1 MRRRALALLL
11 GALAVGGCALSD
23 DADDATEPAAGER
36 KVETTRVEVI
46 ENIGKKGSFDPG
58 EIYRRLSPGVVTVIS
73 RFTNGSVRADDAA
86 GLGSGFVVDG
96 DGHIA
101 TNAHV
106 VSTGFERRGGRLR
119 PARDVYVEFADRNR
133 VPAKIVGLDPNADIA
148 VLEIDP
154 SGLRLVPLRFAEPG
168 SVNVGQPVAAIGSPF
183 GEEQSLSVGV
193 VSAVDRDIESLNERF
208 GIGNAIQTDAAI
220 NRGNS
225 GGPLLNAKGEV
236 IGVNAQI
243 RSSSG
248 GGEGVGFA
256 IPVETVRRSVEQLRE
271 RGRVEYGYMGV
282 ATQDLFPQLAERLD
296 LPVKS
301 GALVGEVVNGGPGDK
316 AGLRAGDDELDFQ
329 GIEDIPAGGDV
340 VVAVDGEKVEG
351 SSDLAE
357 IVSHRNPGT
366 TVRVEIVRDGKR
378 RTVRVELGRR
388 PTELPGG

>member
-1 MRRRALALLL
+1 VRRRAAEAVTVAALLF
-11 GALAVGGCALSD
+11 AGCALSD
-23 DADDATEPAAGER
+23 DAGEPTAGPR

-96 DGHIA
+96 DGHVA

-119 PARDVYVEFADRNR
+119 PAREVYVEFADRNR
-133 VPAKIVGLDPNADIA
+133 VRARIVGLDPNADIA
-148 VLEIDP
+148 VLKIETA
-154 SGLRLVPLRFAEPG
+154 GLRLVPLRFAD
-168 SVNVGQPVAAIGSPF
+168 SNDIAVGQPVAAIGSPF

-193 VSAVDRDIESLNERF
+193 VSAVDRDIQSLNERF

-225 GGPLLNAKGEV
+225 GGPLLNSRGQV

-256 IPVETVRRSVEQLRE
+256 IPVETVKRSVEQLRE
-271 RGRVEYGYMGV
+271 GGRVEYGYLGV
-282 ATQDLFPQLAERLD
+282 ATQDLFPQLADRLG
-296 LPVKS
+296 LPVEE
-301 GALVGEVVNGGPGDK
+301 GALVGEVVNDGPGDK
-316 AGLRAGDDELDFQ
+316 AGLRAGGDQIDFQ
-329 GIEDIPAGGDV
+329 GIEDIPADGDV
-340 VVAVDGEKVEG
+340 VVSVDGEAVHG

-357 IVSHRNPGT
+357 IVSLKDPGT
-366 TVRVEIVRDGKR
+366 AVRVELVRDGKR
-378 RTVRVELGRR
+378 RTVRIELGRR
-388 PTELPGG
+388 PTELPSR